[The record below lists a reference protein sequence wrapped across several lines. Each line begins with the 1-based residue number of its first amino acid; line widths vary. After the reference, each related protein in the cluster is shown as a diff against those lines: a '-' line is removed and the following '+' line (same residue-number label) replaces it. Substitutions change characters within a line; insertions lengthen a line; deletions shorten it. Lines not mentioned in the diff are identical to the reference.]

1 MSIAV
6 LLSIKPEFA
15 LAIFS
20 GEKKFEFRKAIY
32 RDHSVSKVYVY
43 ASAPISKVIGE
54 FQVEEII
61 ERDLETL
68 WQETS
73 HGAGI
78 TEEYFSE
85 YFANREIG
93 YALKIK
99 DADRFEESRDL
110 EQMFGIRHPPQSF
123 RYVTAHV

>member
-32 RDHSVSKVYVY
+32 RNPSVIRIYVY
-43 ASAPISKVIGE
+43 ASAPLSKVIGE
-54 FQVEEII
+54 FFVEEII
-61 ERDLETL
+61 ERHPDVL

-78 TEEYFSE
+78 SKEYFNE
-85 YFANREIG
+85 YFAGRERG
-93 YALKIK
+93 YALRIRE
-99 DADRFEESRDL
+99 AELFEDSMYLTD
-110 EQMFGIRHPPQSF
+110 MFGIRHPPQSF
-123 RYVTAHV
+123 RYVPAK

>member
-1 MSIAV
+1 MSSAV

-20 GEKKFEFRKAIY
+20 GEKRFEFRKTIY

-54 FQVEEII
+54 FQVEEVI
-61 ERDLETL
+61 EQHPKVL
-68 WQETS
+68 WQKTS

-78 TEEYFSE
+78 TEEYFNE
-85 YFANREIG
+85 YFAGREIG
-93 YALKIK
+93 YALKVT
-99 DADRFEESRDL
+99 DVARFEESQDL
-110 EQMFGIRHPPQSF
+110 EPMFGIRHPPQSF
-123 RYVTAHV
+123 RYVSMHA

>member
-20 GEKKFEFRKAIY
+20 GEKQFEFRKTIY
-32 RDHSVSKVYVY
+32 RKHSVSQVYVY
-43 ASAPISKVIGE
+43 ASAPISKVIGA
-54 FQVEEII
+54 FHVEEII
-61 ERDLETL
+61 KRHPEAL

-85 YFANREIG
+85 YFAGCETG
-93 YALKIK
+93 YALRIK
-99 DADRFEESRDL
+99 NAERFEELRDL
-110 EQMFGIRHPPQSF
+110 KRMFGIRHPPQSF
-123 RYVTAHV
+123 RYVPIPV

>member
-43 ASAPISKVIGE
+43 ASAPISKVIGA
-54 FQVEEII
+54 FYVEEII
-61 ERDLETL
+61 ERHPKALWRETN
-68 WQETS
+68 

-78 TEEYFSE
+78 TKEYFNK
-85 YFANREIG
+85 YFANCEIG
-93 YALKIK
+93 YALKVK